1 MARPDDDVAVGLIN
15 RIQREAGVAD
25 LVEILSERIGPT
37 DLQSLLLEVYRRR
50 AGRVSAR
57 DLLARYADNRFT
69 QPSSVDPVVL
79 ASFELR
85 AWSSL
90 PEGYQPIELSPL
102 CPIGTHSVIATVDQN
117 KVVTTIR
124 NTEVVADSTNVLVL
138 EAARRRRRL
147 RQVPGTR
154 LEAVRLAASQR
165 QVRAQVFTAP
175 RASAHF
181 RIIGLV
187 AAGRDVGSF
196 AFEAEELRSQI
207 VYIATLIRS
216 THPDWQVDVAL
227 TDLAGR
233 SRWLEEALLQ
243 SVAEQLPEATCR
255 MDPTRMSGRGD
266 HVDACYKIFAG
277 LPSGERREIGDGG
290 CTTWSRQLHSDDK
303 ERTVIAGLGVDRL
316 LI

>member
-1 MARPDDDVAVGLIN
+1 MASLDDVDAGPIA

-25 LVEILSERIGPT
+25 LLEILSERIELT

-69 QPSSVDPVVL
+69 QPSPVDPVSL

-85 AWSSL
+85 AWDLL
-90 PEGYQPIELSPL
+90 PEGYQAIELSPL
-102 CPIGTHSVIATVDQN
+102 CPIGTHSAIATVDQN

-147 RQVPGTR
+147 RQQPGTR
-154 LEAVRLAASQR
+154 SEPVRLAASQR
-165 QVRAQVFTAP
+165 QVRAQMFAAP
-175 RASAHF
+175 GASAHF
-181 RIIGLV
+181 RLIGLA
-187 AAGRDVGSF
+187 AAGRDAGSF
-196 AFEAEELRSQI
+196 AFEAEELRRQI
-207 VYIATLIRS
+207 VYIATVIRS
-216 THPDWQVDVAL
+216 NHPDWQIDVAL

-233 SRWLEEALLQ
+233 SRWLEEMLLQ
-243 SVAEQLPEATCR
+243 RVAENFPEATCR
-255 MDPTRMSGRGD
+255 MDPTRISGRGYY
-266 HVDACYKIFAG
+266 VDACYKIFAT
-277 LPSGERREIGDGG
+277 LPSGESREIGDGG

-303 ERTVIAGLGVDRL
+303 ERTVIAGFGVDRL
-316 LI
+316 LL